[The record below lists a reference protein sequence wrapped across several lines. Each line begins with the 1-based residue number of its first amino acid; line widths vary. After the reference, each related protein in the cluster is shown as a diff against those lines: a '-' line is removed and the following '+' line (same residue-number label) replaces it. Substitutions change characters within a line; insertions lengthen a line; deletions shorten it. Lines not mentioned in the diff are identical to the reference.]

1 MKRIRK
7 RLAVVI
13 SIALTAGS
21 FAVITAPSAFAMT
34 GAGQQAA
41 SFVLGTLNDADG
53 APNIPTAAQLAAA
66 ATFAGPGAS
75 GFISARAGVG
85 GTSTAFTAGGT
96 TYGTSHVGGVTRT
109 ATVQVGAKMS
119 FIATSVASTG
129 TTSAGVSV
137 VVTGGTLTSLV
148 TTSSPVNVNT
158 ATTGASVVRTPVTGS
173 VSLAGLFTV
182 TAAAGETATL
192 IAYTGTDVT
201 DSNTVGATVITT
213 WTFAVPRASLV
224 LGNLSDQDGTPDQP
238 TAANLASTVSF
249 DPLPTAVGWVANT
262 SLANESSSAYAI
274 GSTTY
279 GTSTTSSLA
288 RTGVVQSG
296 AKISLI
302 ASTGATSGAISVVV
316 TGGTLNTL
324 ITPTGVTPNLA
335 GDGRSASIFSAGNSI
350 TPANPLTGYHP
361 LSAVFSV
368 TAAAGSTATIA
379 AYSGTGIINGDTR
392 TSGTLIAI
400 WTLTVA
406 AANAAGTLSLADST
420 VTQQACTL
428 MSAGQ
433 SAVLAYDTTSTCANG
448 RVGVVYVALKD
459 GFTSAVTGGQLA
471 ATATGGSFVNVVNAA
486 STTTGD
492 NYSATTAFDT
502 GAATA
507 ANYVIVTQPV
517 ANTGGSTTVT
527 ITYSGVVVG
536 TKTIKWAGDVA
547 SITIDVANSAT
558 VIGNGVNSNTSGTS
572 YALNVVYVVKDAAGN
587 NVSSL
592 VPTLVDATGAM
603 LGASL
608 STSSGG
614 AAEGVTILQS
624 SASLNVGYAT
634 INHPGGTATANYGA
648 GSYRIQVLNGAGV
661 AVKSNVVTVTV
672 ADTTTRTFTA
682 SMDKASYTPG
692 DFATLTI
699 SAKDVYGNPMPTGK
713 TLPGLVISMST
724 GLTVSGAECTSAS
737 TFKAGVKE
745 CKFAVGNTAG
755 SYSWSVALT
764 SSSQQVP
771 VTGSVKVTDSAVSNA
786 EVLKSIVAL
795 IASINK
801 QIAALQKLIIQRR

>member
-1 MKRIRK
+1 MSTKTIKQRIA
-7 RLAVVI
+7 LVAV
-13 SIALTAGS
+13 SALTAGLFTVVS
-21 FAVITAPSAFAMT
+21 APVANATVAS
-34 GAGQQAA
+34 GQSKWAPEIPQL
-41 SFVLGTLNDADG
+41 VLGTNADTDG
-53 APNIPTAAQLAAA
+53 TPDVPTAANLGGTNGAAVA
-66 ATFAGPGAS
+66 LTS
-75 GFISARAGVG
+75 VG
-85 GTSTAFTAGGT
+85 WVADTSPTTSLNSVVGSTGTSTVGGLARTGVIQAGGKI
-96 TYGTSHVGGVTRT
+96 
-109 ATVQVGAKMS
+109 AFA
-119 FIATSVASTG
+119 ATSVASAG

-137 VVTGGTLTSLV
+137 IVTGGT
-148 TTSSPVNVNT
+148 
-158 ATTGASVVRTPVTGS
+158 
-173 VSLAGLFTV
+173 
-182 TAAAGETATL
+182 
-192 IAYTGTDVT
+192 
-201 DSNTVGATVITT
+201 
-213 WTFAVPRASLV
+213 
-224 LGNLSDQDGTPDQP
+224 
-238 TAANLASTVSF
+238 
-249 DPLPTAVGWVANT
+249 
-262 SLANESSSAYAI
+262 I
-274 GSTTY
+274 GSL
-279 GTSTTSSLA
+279 STTSNPIAL
-288 RTGVVQSG
+288 SG
-296 AKISLI
+296 DQKA
-302 ASTGATSGAISVVV
+302 
-316 TGGTLNTL
+316 
-324 ITPTGVTPNLA
+324 
-335 GDGRSASIFSAGNSI
+335 ASIFNSQIDLATNTLAG
-350 TPANPLTGYHP
+350 T
-361 LSAVFSV
+361 FSV

-379 AYSGTGIINGDTR
+379 AYTGTGIINTDTR
-392 TSGTLIAI
+392 TAGTLIAI

-459 GFTSAVTGGQLA
+459 GFTYAVTGGQLA